1 MDRIIFGKLVNTH
14 GLKGEVKII
23 SDSDFKKERFKVGNQ
38 FYVGKL
44 LVTVN
49 SYRVHKNFDLITLKG
64 FDNINDV
71 EKFKGMDVSVEKSVL
86 SDLEADEFYFHEL
99 EGMEVFHDAALV
111 GTVVE
116 VRDTPGNTLLIIK
129 SGKKRILIPYVDQFV
144 KEVDSENKKIYI
156 TPIEGL
162 LWE

>member
-162 LWE
+162 L